1 MIARKYRSI
10 VFAFFMASLVSCLIS
25 LVISVLNVGLVDNLF
40 TIWLRAWGFAFV
52 VAFPTIILIAPIV
65 RLLVELVLENE

>member
-1 MIARKYRSI
+1 MIARKYHSI
-10 VFAFFMASLVSCLIS
+10 VFAFFMGALMSCLMS